1 MNDTLGEHGEH
12 VDPNT
17 ISVSGFLVPR
27 CFLNG
32 TELLLNYRTSYIQIQ
47 RT

>member
-27 CFLNG
+27 CFFR
-32 TELLLNYRTSYIQIQ
+32 TTLLLEWD
-47 RT
+47 